1 VLYNDHLL
9 LLNGNPKKG
18 NEGTSTMAKY
28 KRYSYKQMVM
38 LSVSLEDQ
46 IVPGTL
52 EFAIHTLV
60 EERMDVS
67 RFDEKYQNDETG
79 RLAYDPKVLLKIV
92 LFGYSRGL
100 NSSRKIE
107 RACCENVTFMALACG
122 QRPDHSTIAAF
133 VSSMRDEIV
142 PLFRDVLL
150 VCEEMDLLGGTFFA
164 LDGLRLPSNAS
175 KQWSGTHGELRRK
188 KERME
193 ARVRQLVEEHADQ
206 DRRDEEGPSGGT
218 PTGGLNREKQIE
230 RLRNKAARIEKF
242 LREHEPK
249 YGPKA
254 KEVTSNVTDNESAK
268 MWSGHGLIQG
278 YNGQALI
285 DRKHQVIIH
294 AEAFG
299 HSQDYAHGPPM
310 LDGAMQNLRGLGH
323 EEDYF
328 AGRIL
333 TADTN
338 YHSAINI
345 GKCDEMGLDAY
356 IPDRFFRT
364 RDPRFATRRRPRGR
378 FHLED
383 FRYDEVR
390 DQYVCPDGKRLKV
403 TVQRTCAD
411 GIVRRKYVADEGDC
425 GRCSFRARCLRA
437 PGGKR
442 RYLSVPIGVE
452 STNLSQRMAAKVDTE
467 LGRTIYP
474 QRIAIA
480 EPVFANIRTHK
491 RLDRFTLRG
500 KVKVNI
506 QWVLYCM
513 VHNIEKIMNYGF
525 A

>member
-1 VLYNDHLL
+1 
-9 LLNGNPKKG
+9 
-18 NEGTSTMAKY
+18 MAKY
-28 KRYSYKQMVM
+28 KPYSYKQMVM

-52 EFAIHTLV
+52 EFAIHMLV

-79 RLAYDPKVLLKIV
+79 RLAYDPKVLLKVV

-100 NSSRKIE
+100 DSSRKIE
-107 RACCENVTFMALACG
+107 RACRENVTFMALTCG
-122 QRPDHSTIAAF
+122 QCPDHSTIAAF
-133 VSSMRDEIV
+133 ISSS
-142 PLFRDVLL
+142 
-150 VCEEMDLLGGTFFA
+150 
-164 LDGLRLPSNAS
+164 LRLPSNAS
-175 KQWSGTHGELRRK
+175 EQWTGTHAQLLRR

-193 ARVRQLVEEHADQ
+193 AKVRQLVEEHAEQ
-206 DRRDEEGPSGGT
+206 DKRDEDAPDGGT
-218 PTGGLNREKQIE
+218 PTGRVNRQEQIE
-230 RLRNKAARIEKF
+230 RLQKKAARIERF
-242 LREHEPK
+242 LRENKPK
-249 YGPKA
+249 YGPRG
-254 KEVTSNVTDNESAK
+254 KEITSNVTDNESAK

-278 YNGQALI
+278 YNSQALI
-285 DRKHQVIIH
+285 DRKHQVIVH

-310 LDGAMQNLRGLGH
+310 LEGAMENLRGLGH
-323 EEDYF
+323 GDDYF
-328 AGRIL
+328 SGKIL

-345 GKCDEMGLDAY
+345 RKCDEMGLDAY
-356 IPDRFFRT
+356 IPDRFFRK
-364 RDPRFATRRRPRGR
+364 RDSRFATRRRPRKR
-378 FHLED
+378 FRLED
-383 FRYDEVR
+383 FRYDEVT

-403 TVQRTCAD
+403 AVQRAYAD
-411 GIVRRKYVADEGDC
+411 GIVQRRYVADEGDC
-425 GRCSFRARCLRA
+425 GRCPFRARCLRA

-452 STNLSQRMAAKVDTE
+452 STNLSKRMAAKVDTE

-506 QWVLYCM
+506 QWLLYCM
-513 VHNIEKIMNYGF
+513 VHNIEKILNYGF
-525 A
+525 T

>member
-1 VLYNDHLL
+1 
-9 LLNGNPKKG
+9 
-18 NEGTSTMAKY
+18 MAKY

-38 LSVSLEDQ
+38 LPVSLEDQ
-46 IVPGTL
+46 VVPGTL

-67 RFDEKYQNDETG
+67 RFDEKYQNDDTG
-79 RLAYDPKVLLKIV
+79 RLAYDPKVLLKVV

-107 RACCENVTFMALACG
+107 RACRENVTFMALACG
-122 QRPDHSTIAAF
+122 QCPDHSTIAAF
-133 VSSMRDEIV
+133 VSSMKDEIV

-150 VCEEMDLLGGTFFA
+150 VCEEMNLLGGTFFA

-175 KQWSGTHGELRRK
+175 KQWTGTHAQLLRK

-193 ARVRQLVEEHADQ
+193 TKVKQLLEEHAEEDK
-206 DRRDEEGPSGGT
+206 RDEGSPNGGT
-218 PTGGLNREKQIE
+218 PTGRLNRQKQIE
-230 RLRNKAARIEKF
+230 RLEKKAARIERF
-242 LREHEPK
+242 LRENRPK

-254 KEVTSNVTDNESAK
+254 KEITSNVTDNESAR
-268 MWSGHGLIQG
+268 MWSSHGSIQG
-278 YNGQALI
+278 YNSQALI

-299 HSQDYAHGPPM
+299 HSQDYAHGPPL
-310 LDGAMQNLRGLGH
+310 LDGAMENLRGLGH
-323 EEDYF
+323 GEDYF

-345 GKCDEMGLDAY
+345 RTCDEMGLDAY
-356 IPDRFFRT
+356 IPDRFFRK
-364 RDPRFATRRRPRGR
+364 RDSRFATRRRPRRR
-378 FHLED
+378 FRLED
-383 FRYDEVR
+383 FHYDEAT

-403 TVQRTCAD
+403 AVQRTYTD
-411 GIVRRKYVADEGDC
+411 GIVQRRYVADEGDC
-425 GRCSFRARCLRA
+425 GRCPFRAKCLSA
-437 PGGKR
+437 KGGKR

-452 STNLSQRMAAKVDTE
+452 SSNVSKRMAAKVDTE
-467 LGRTIYP
+467 LGRKIYP

-500 KVKVNI
+500 KIKVNI
-506 QWVLYCM
+506 QWLLYCM
-513 VHNIEKIMNYGF
+513 VHNIEKILNYGF
-525 A
+525 T

>member
-1 VLYNDHLL
+1 
-9 LLNGNPKKG
+9 
-18 NEGTSTMAKY
+18 MAKY
-28 KRYSYKQMVM
+28 KPYTYKQMVM

-52 EFAIHTLV
+52 EFAIHMLV

-79 RLAYDPKVLLKIV
+79 RLAYDPKVLLKVV
-92 LFGYSRGL
+92 LFCYSRGL
-100 NSSRKIE
+100 DSSRKIE
-107 RACCENVTFMALACG
+107 RACRENVTFMALTCG
-122 QRPDHSTIAAF
+122 QCPDHSTIAAF
-133 VSSMRDEIV
+133 ISSMKDEVV

-150 VCEEMDLLGGTFFA
+150 VCEEMGLLGGTFFA

-175 KQWSGTHGELRRK
+175 EQWTGTHAQLRRR

-193 ARVRQLVEEHADQ
+193 AKVRQLVEEHAEQ
-206 DRRDEEGPSGGT
+206 DKRDEDASDGGT
-218 PTGGLNREKQIE
+218 PTGRVNRQEQIE
-230 RLRNKAARIEKF
+230 RLQKKADRIERF
-242 LREHEPK
+242 LRENRPK
-249 YGPKA
+249 YGPRG
-254 KEVTSNVTDNESAK
+254 KETTSNITDNESAR

-278 YNGQALI
+278 YNSQALI
-285 DRKHQVIIH
+285 DRKHQVIVH

-310 LDGAMQNLRGLGH
+310 LEGAMENLRGLGH
-323 EEDYF
+323 GDDYF
-328 AGRIL
+328 SGKIL

-345 GKCDEMGLDAY
+345 RKCDEMGLDAY
-356 IPDRFFRT
+356 IPDRFFRK
-364 RDPRFATRRRPRGR
+364 RDSRFATRHRPRKR
-378 FHLED
+378 FRLED
-383 FRYDEVR
+383 FRYDEVT

-403 TVQRTCAD
+403 AVQRAYAD
-411 GIVRRKYVADEGDC
+411 GIVQRRYVADEGDC
-425 GRCSFRARCLRA
+425 GRCPFRVRCLRA

-452 STNLSQRMAAKVDTE
+452 STNLSKRMAAKVDTE

-506 QWVLYCM
+506 QWLLYCM
-513 VHNIEKIMNYGF
+513 VHNIEKILNYGF
-525 A
+525 T

>member
-1 VLYNDHLL
+1 
-9 LLNGNPKKG
+9 
-18 NEGTSTMAKY
+18 
-28 KRYSYKQMVM
+28 
-38 LSVSLEDQ
+38 VSLQEQ
-46 IVPGTL
+46 LIPGTL

-60 EERMDVS
+60 DEKIDTSIFEERY
-67 RFDEKYQNDETG
+67 RNDETG
-79 RLAYDPKVLLKIV
+79 RWAYDPKVLLKVV

-100 NSSRKIE
+100 LSSRKIE
-107 RACCENVTFMALACG
+107 RACKENVTFMALACG
-122 QRPDHSTIAAF
+122 QQPDHSTIASF
-133 VSSMRDEIV
+133 VSSMKVEIA

-150 VCEEMDLLGGTFFA
+150 ICHEMDLMGGTFFA
-164 LDGLRLPSNAS
+164 LDGCKLPSNAS
-175 KQWSGTHGELRRK
+175 KEWSGTRTELHRK
-188 KERME
+188 KGRLE
-193 ARVRQLVEEHADQ
+193 AKVKELLKEHVQEDN
-206 DRRDEEGPSGGT
+206 RDDPPSGL
-218 PTGGLNREKQIE
+218 GGGRDRERQVQRLQKQAE
-230 RLRNKAARIEKF
+230 RIGEWLKDND
-242 LREHEPK
+242 PK
-249 YGPKA
+249 YGTTG
-254 KEVTSNVTDNESAK
+254 KEISSNLTDNDSAK
-268 MWSGHGLIQG
+268 MKTAHGVIQG
-278 YNGQALI
+278 YNSQALI
-285 DRKHQVIIH
+285 DGKHQVIVH
-294 AEAFG
+294 AQAFG
-299 HSQDYAHGPPM
+299 QGQDYAHGPPM
-310 LDGAMQNLRGLGH
+310 LDGAMQNLRVLGH
-323 EEDYF
+323 GEDYF

-338 YHSAINI
+338 YHSAVNI
-345 GKCDEMGLDAY
+345 GTCERMGLDAY

-364 RDPRFATRRRPRGR
+364 RDSRFATRRRPRGGFR
-378 FHLED
+378 LED
-383 FRYDEVR
+383 FRYDEGA

-425 GRCSFRARCLRA
+425 GKCSFRARCLRA

-452 STNLSQRMAAKVDTE
+452 SSNLSQRMAARVDTE

-513 VHNIEKIMNYGF
+513 VHNNEKIMNYGF